1 MRLQAQQRAGDTA
14 TDPRTGRTLLGTVV
28 LTLDSVSPALVGSPQ
43 SRALL
48 RWMHFLLCLGHF
60 DFIRAKRLA

>member
-1 MRLQAQQRAGDTA
+1 MRLRAQQRAGDTA
-14 TDPRTGRTLLGTVV
+14 TDPKAGRTLLWAVV
-28 LTLDSVSPALVGSPQ
+28 LTPASVSPAVLGSPQ

-60 DFIRAKRLA
+60 DFIRSKRLA